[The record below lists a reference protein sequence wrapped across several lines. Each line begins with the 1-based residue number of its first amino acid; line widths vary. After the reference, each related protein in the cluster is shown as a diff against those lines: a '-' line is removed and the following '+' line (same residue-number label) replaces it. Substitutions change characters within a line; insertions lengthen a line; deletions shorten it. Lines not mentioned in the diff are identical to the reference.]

1 MVMSFVSFEGTNN
14 IWSVSVQTRLS
25 WVMNLWLQNRVALLK
40 QAKVPVSLY
49 ATLLSNTVKE
59 MKQKL
64 LPEIEKYFKDV
75 ANARGNKHPCLT
87 VEAITGKMVNL

>member
-1 MVMSFVSFEGTNN
+1 MSTDGCSLKLELTRFVTDLYRPIVCCYSS
-14 IWSVSVQTRLS
+14 IIPDPRLS
-25 WVMNLWLQNRVALLK
+25 GFWGCDIVL
-40 QAKVPVSLY
+40 
-49 ATLLSNTVKE
+49 VKE
-59 MKQKL
+59 MKHKL